1 MHDDAAPS
9 GSYGRS
15 IIVRMRIRVV
25 TSLLTL
31 LAVAATFPGVSSSAA
46 STSFKRCAPVKVQL
60 GIGVATVS
68 QRNTSCVFARDF
80 VRRNPDQGI
89 CDSGTT
95 TVRGWRKTYTNVGES
110 STLTLRKGAKAIRT
124 NACST

>member
-1 MHDDAAPS
+1 
-9 GSYGRS
+9 
-15 IIVRMRIRVV
+15 MRIRVV

-31 LAVAATFPGVSSSAA
+31 LAVAATFPGVSSSVA
-46 STSFKRCAPVKVQL
+46 STSFKRCAPVKVQF
-60 GIGVATVS
+60 GGGGVASVS

-80 VRRNPDQGI
+80 VRRNPDGGI
-89 CDSGTT
+89 CDSRTT
-95 TVRGWRKTYTNVGES
+95 TMRGWRKTYTSVGES